1 MNNKLIGV
9 ISSEGELTGELDNK
23 GLSIDV
29 NIVGTGEQGKTGK
42 SAYQEWLD
50 LGNIGSEED
59 FILSLKGAEG
69 SSYIHPD
76 THSANIID
84 ETPERVFISA
94 EEKSRLSGYIHTQAA
109 AEKVWHI
116 AHNLNKF
123 PSVSVVDTGRNI
135 VVGNVEYVSNN
146 GLMVVFSHPFS
157 GKAYLN

>member
-9 ISSEGELTGELDNK
+9 ISSEGELVGELDNK
-23 GLSIDV
+23 GLSVDV
-29 NIVGTGEQGKTGK
+29 TIVGTGAQGKTGK

-50 LGNIGSEED
+50 LGNEGTLDD
-59 FILSLKGAEG
+59 FFNSLKGAEG
-69 SSYIHPD
+69 ASYIHPD
-76 THSANIID
+76 THSADIID

-94 EEKSRLSGYIHTQAA
+94 EEKSRLSGYIYTQTA

-123 PSVSVVDTGRNI
+123 PSVSIVDTGGNI
-135 VVGNVEYVSNN
+135 VVGNVEYISNN

-157 GKAYLN
+157 GEAYLN